1 MVKDSRL
8 FFKLA
13 LGFSDNHKIRPL
25 SDAAFRCLVEAIDW
39 CRSQPNDGFL
49 PSRYAVARW
58 GLDVLLEL
66 ATNDPEK
73 PSLIEVKTGV
83 TGWQIHD
90 YAAMN
95 ITKAEIEARSQRN
108 KLNGQRGGLAKSK
121 RVAKQVAS
129 ESLSECLPE
138 KEKEKE
144 QEVTTNVVTSS
155 DASPK
160 TAKRN
165 KPRTRINPAYMPTQ
179 AIVDAIKAETGAT
192 SDQLKFQHSQFVDYW
207 QGRGEPMA
215 DWHATWRRWMR
226 QAHSRGD
233 FGATPAPNGK
243 THKLRALADL
253 AAEVREMETV
263 NGKALEA

>member
-1 MVKDSRL
+1 VVKDSRL

-39 CRSQPNDGFL
+39 CRSQPNDGWL

-58 GLDVLLEL
+58 GLDVLQEL

-73 PSLIEVKTGV
+73 PSLIAVETGV

-90 YAAMN
+90 YGAMN
-95 ITKAEIEARSQRN
+95 DTKADIQARSERN
-108 KLNGQRGGLAKSK
+108 KRNGQRGGLAKSK
-121 RVAKQVAS
+121 QVAS
-129 ESLSECLPE
+129 ESLSEKLAVVEVVVE
-138 KEKEKE
+138 K
-144 QEVTTNVVTSS
+144 EVTTNVVTSS

>member
-1 MVKDSRL
+1 VKDSRL

-39 CRSQPNDGFL
+39 CRSQPNDGWL

-58 GLDVLLEL
+58 GLDVLQEL

-73 PSLIEVKTGV
+73 PSLIAVETGV

-95 ITKAEIEARSQRN
+95 DTKADIEARSERN
-108 KLNGQRGGLAKSK
+108 KRNGQRGGLAKSK
-121 RVAKQVAS
+121 QVAS
-129 ESLSECLPE
+129 ESLSENVAVVEVVVE
-138 KEKEKE
+138 K
-144 QEVTTNVVTSS
+144 EVTTNVVTSS
-155 DASPK
+155 SASPK
-160 TAKRN
+160 TAKRS

-179 AIVDAIKAETGAT
+179 DIVDAIKAETGAT
-192 SDQLKFQHSQFVDYW
+192 SEQLKFQHRQFVDYW

-226 QAHSRGD
+226 TAHKRGD
-233 FGATPAPNGK
+233 FGTAGTTNGK
-243 THKLRALADL
+243 PHKLRALADL
-253 AAEVREMETV
+253 AAEVREMETT
-263 NGKALEA
+263 NGRALEA

>member
-1 MVKDSRL
+1 
-8 FFKLA
+8 
-13 LGFSDNHKIRPL
+13 
-25 SDAAFRCLVEAIDW
+25 
-39 CRSQPNDGFL
+39 
-49 PSRYAVARW
+49 
-58 GLDVLLEL
+58 VLQEL

-73 PSLIEVKTGV
+73 PSLIAVETGV

-95 ITKAEIEARSQRN
+95 DTKADIQARSERN
-108 KLNGQRGGLAKSK
+108 KRNGQRGGLAKSK
-121 RVAKQVAS
+121 QVAS
-129 ESLSECLPE
+129 ESLSEKLAVVEVVVE
-138 KEKEKE
+138 K
-144 QEVTTNVVTSS
+144 EVTTNVVTSS